1 MRTRTVTD
9 HISQVFKH
17 ADAAFKHADEA
28 FKCADRAFAEADKLF
43 DDLPRGEHTK
53 TETSTST
60 EHTLRFSAPGIGERF
75 KVAKKFFS
83 LGFSLLWRGTGN
95 LRFRNRK

>member
-1 MRTRTVTD
+1 MTRTQTATD
-9 HISQVFKH
+9 RSGRVFKH
-17 ADAAFKHADEA
+17 VDEAFAHADNA

-43 DDLPRGEHTK
+43 ADTK
-53 TETSTST
+53 TETGAST

-75 KVAKKFFS
+75 KIAKKFFR
-83 LGFSLLWRGTGN
+83 LGFSLLWRGTGD